1 MARILIIDDDRAVCK
16 TMADLIRARGHE
28 TDGVLRLKDGL
39 AMVRDT
45 QYDLVFLD
53 VNLPD
58 GNGIEAIP
66 RIRQAP
72 SRPEVIIIT
81 GEGTPNNAEL
91 AIRNEAWDYVQ
102 KPLSLQSVLLPLT
115 RALQY
120 RDEKKA
126 TGISVQALRREEI
139 IGNSP
144 EIQRCLDMVA
154 RAAATDVAVLV
165 SGETGTGKELFA
177 RAIHD
182 NSSRAAMNFV
192 VVDCASL
199 PPTLVESVLFG
210 YEKGAF
216 TGAGHAREGLIRQA
230 HGGTL
235 FLDEVG
241 ELPLEIQRNLLRVL
255 QEQRFR
261 PIGGAREVES
271 RFRLVAATNRDLE
284 RMAGEDAFRQD
295 LLFRLRG
302 FSLILPP
309 LRERKEDLVELVMTR
324 LLKICRNHQV
334 AMKAICPDFME
345 ILQEYDW
352 PGNVRELFNTVETA
366 FANAANEPTLFAMHL
381 PANIRARVK
390 LKSMRPGTLAAMAE
404 QAAVAAAPPRLPLE
418 PGKIP
423 HHFAEKPSGGAEF
436 PTLGQARE
444 EAVRR
449 MEEEYLQGLLSLAK
463 GDMASAARIAGLSR
477 SQLYRLIQKH
487 GIAYRRPR

>member
-1 MARILIIDDDRAVCK
+1 MSKILIIDDDRSVCK
-16 TMADLIRARGHE
+16 TITDMTRDKGHSTESVFRLQEGLDKVME
-28 TDGVLRLKDGL
+28 TP
-39 AMVRDT
+39 
-45 QYDLVFLD
+45 YDLVFLD
-53 VNLPD
+53 MNLPD

-91 AIRNEAWDYVQ
+91 AIKNEAWDYVQ
-102 KPLSLQSVLLPLT
+102 KPLSVQSVLLPLT

-120 RDEKKA
+120 RSEKSA
-126 TGISVQALRREEI
+126 GVSVQALRRKEI

-144 EIQRCLDMVA
+144 EIQRSLDLVA
-154 RAAATDVAVLV
+154 KAAATEVSVLI

-199 PPTLVESVLFG
+199 PATLVESVLFG

-216 TGAGHAREGLIRQA
+216 TGAAHSREGLILQA
-230 HGGTL
+230 HEGTL

-241 ELPLEIQRNLLRVL
+241 ELPLEIQKNLLRVL

-261 PIGGAREVES
+261 PIGSSREVKS

-284 RMAGEDAFRQD
+284 QMVREESFRQD

-302 FSLILPP
+302 FSITLPS
-309 LRERKEDLVELVMTR
+309 LRIRKEDIIELVMAR
-324 LLKICRNHQV
+324 LLKMCRNHQV

-381 PANIRARVK
+381 PPYIRTQVK
-390 LKSMRPGTLAAMAE
+390 LKAMGACASLSAKKPASATPGIAASCSRPAIKTAPLQETAP
-404 QAAVAAAPPRLPLE
+404 AV
-418 PGKIP
+418 
-423 HHFAEKPSGGAEF
+423 SGMPA
-436 PTLGQARE
+436 LRQARE
-444 EAVRR
+444 EAISR
-449 MEEEYLQGLLSLAK
+449 MEQQYLTDILQLVR
-463 GDMASAARIAGLSR
+463 GDLGKASEIAGLSR
-477 SQLYRLIQKH
+477 SQLYRLIQKYN
-487 GIAYRRPR
+487 IAY